1 MNQRYIT
8 PIMITLDIGIR
19 LLSINIGCIFWKSIE
34 VTLHT
39 NLCDMVLELISWGY
53 ALAFRYALA
62 FPD

>member
-8 PIMITLDIGIR
+8 LIIITLDIDIR
-19 LLSINIGCIFWKSIE
+19 LLSINISCVFQKLIE
-34 VTLHT
+34 ITLHT